1 MPNYVNS
8 AIWLPTGPGEREL
21 AAVVYKDPNGNLAV
35 PTTDFVWSAGG
46 VLIPAPV
53 DANNLPMVSAQLNGS
68 LANLPTATI
77 ANGASL
83 SGAVDLSTQ
92 CLIGLSMPS
101 TWVTTAVIT
110 FAGSTDNVTFNP
122 IYYQGSEFTISEAA
136 ASRQITI
143 DPTALLPWR
152 YIKIRSGTAASP
164 VNRSQD
170 NVITLLTKPLA

>member
-1 MPNYVNS
+1 MGIKNMSPQSGRVLKEDDTVVNKADMLE
-8 AIWLPTGPGEREL
+8 AI
-21 AAVVYKDPNGNLAV
+21 YKALIVDKN
-35 PTTDFVWSAGG
+35 AG
-46 VLIPAPV
+46 VAI
-53 DANNLPMVSAQLNGS
+53 NGS
-68 LANLPTATI
+68 LANLPTVTI
-77 ANGASL
+77 LAGQSL

-101 TWVTTAVIT
+101 TWSTAAVIT
-110 FAGSTDNVTFNP
+110 FAGSVDGVTFNP
-122 IYYQGSEFTISEAA
+122 IYYQGGEFIISEAA

-152 YIKIRSGTAASP
+152 YVKIRSGTASAP

>member
-1 MPNYVNS
+1 MELQAEKENAVWQNLRQPIGKSQLYALLVDSSGNPVHDSDGNNQVV
-8 AIWLPTGPGEREL
+8 AIQSQ
-21 AAVVYKDPNGNLAV
+21 NGKLQ
-35 PTTDFVWSAGG
+35 
-46 VLIPAPV
+46 V
-53 DANNLPMVSAQLNGS
+53 DATINGS
-68 LANLPTATI
+68 LANLPTVTI
-77 ANGASL
+77 LAGQSL

-101 TWVTTAVIT
+101 TWSTAAVIT
-110 FAGSTDNVTFNP
+110 FAGSVDGVTFNP
-122 IYYQGSEFTISEAA
+122 IYYQGGEFIISEAA

-152 YIKIRSGTAASP
+152 YVKIRSGTASAP